1 MRSHFVLKEPCQHIL
16 TIQMIKTDSLN
27 IEFKIDS
34 LSIQE
39 IEEINHSTDEVPLHC
54 IALHNIT
61 LTYYAKE
68 QNNGSYTQPKLS
80 IYYICYTA
88 LHYIA
93 YEYTYIYTLQSMMPY
108 ARLFMMPYV
117 YNMIFF
123 VKKTS

>member
-1 MRSHFVLKEPCQHIL
+1 MSTYFDYPNDQNRQ
-16 TIQMIKTDSLN
+16 
-27 IEFKIDS
+27 FKYKMDS

-39 IEEINHSTDEVPLHC
+39 IEEMNHSTDEVPLHC
-54 IALHNIT
+54 IALHCIALHNIT
-61 LTYYAKE
+61 LTCATE

-108 ARLFMMPYV
+108 ARLFMMPYI
-117 YNMIFF
+117 YII
-123 VKKTS
+123 